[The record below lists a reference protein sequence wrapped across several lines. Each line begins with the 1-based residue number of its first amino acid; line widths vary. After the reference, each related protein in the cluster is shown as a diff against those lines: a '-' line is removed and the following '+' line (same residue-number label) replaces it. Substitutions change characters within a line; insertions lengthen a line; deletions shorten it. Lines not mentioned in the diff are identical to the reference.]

1 MILVLVPHNK
11 PVEVLRITEREVVL
25 RVRTIGERGQYLA
38 TLPPGRTAGDL
49 EQAWV
54 KYTRDMKRARR
65 FEDVTAALDHY
76 QRERDGLSAAEHA
89 RILKLLHELQ
99 DAAG

>member
-1 MILVLVPHNK
+1 MILVLVPHSK
-11 PVEVLRITEREVVL
+11 PLQVLRITEREFVSM
-25 RVRTIGERGQYLA
+25 VRRIGESGQYLA
-38 TLPPGRTAGDL
+38 TLPPGRTASDV

-54 KYTRDMKRARR
+54 KYTSDMKRARR
-65 FEDVTAALDHY
+65 FEDVPTALGY
-76 QRERDGLSAAEHA
+76 YERERDGLSAAEHA